1 MLTTKTQM
9 TTRIFYTYIYSTIL
23 LIFSS
28 CKKEVVKPKIDY
40 PIYADTIPH
49 IKPSQVVY
57 KEMNADYKTKS
68 KLHLQEFVKKNW
80 SDKNH
85 FSFLV
90 AKNGEILHEAYQG
103 FANIQTKKMI
113 DSATPLHIAS
123 VSKVITATAIMI
135 LVDAKRI
142 ALNQKVNTILPTFP
156 YADVSVQDLLSH
168 RSGLRNY
175 AYFTE
180 DKGVWNRKIA
190 LTNTDLLRLLSEKNL
205 KQDWPANRRF
215 TYCNTNYAMLALII
229 EKKTGTT
236 FKEAMRRMIFA
247 PLGMAN
253 SFVFEESTDK
263 KNVSKSYKGT
273 GIEIGFDYLD
283 AVYGDKNIYSTPR
296 DLMRF
301 DLARNA
307 STFLND
313 DLRKKINQGYSNER
327 KGTKNYGLGIRM
339 INFENGQNFYFHN
352 GWWHGNTASFISL
365 QKEHVTIIALSNKFS
380 TLPYRAKNL
389 AKYFGNYPFVI
400 KDSLAP

>member
-1 MLTTKTQM
+1 MI
-9 TTRIFYTYIYSTIL
+9 TRIFSTYIQIAIL
-23 LIFSS
+23 LIFLS
-28 CKKEVVKPKIDY
+28 CKKEVIKPKIEY

-49 IKPSQVVY
+49 IMPSREVY
-57 KEMNADYKTKS
+57 KEMSQEYLAKTR
-68 KLHLQEFVKKNW
+68 LHLQKFVKKNW

-85 FSFLV
+85 YSFLV
-90 AKNGEILHEAYQG
+90 AKNGEILHEGYQG
-103 FANIQTKKMI
+103 FANIETKKII

-135 LVDAKRI
+135 LIDAKRI
-142 ALNQKVNTILPTFP
+142 ALNQKVISILPSFP
-156 YADVSVQDLLSH
+156 YADVHVQDLLSH

-180 DKGVWNRKIA
+180 DKGVWNRKTV
-190 LTNTDLLRLLSEKNL
+190 LTNADILRLLSEKNI
-205 KQDWPANRRF
+205 KQDCPADRRF
-215 TYCNTNYAMLALII
+215 TYCNTNYAILALII

-236 FKEAMRRMIFA
+236 FKEAIRRMIFA

-253 SFVFEESTDK
+253 SFVFEESIDK

-273 GIEIGFDYLD
+273 GVEIGFDYLD
-283 AVYGDKNIYSTPR
+283 AVSGDKNIYSTPR
-296 DLMRF
+296 DLLRF

-307 STFLND
+307 TTFLSS
-313 DLRKKINQGYSNER
+313 DLRRKINQGYSNER
-327 KGTKNYGLGIRM
+327 EGTKNYGLGIRM

-365 QKEHVTIIALSNKFS
+365 QPENVTIIVLSNKFS

-389 AKYFGNYPFVI
+389 AKYFGNYPFII